1 MALLSNLRCDEDGED
16 FVRWGVNGAF
26 SEVSVD
32 DCVPAMFPIT
42 GERLRSLLA
51 AEDGYMPQ
59 PDYISRYLSCSLEL
73 AARHDAIN
81 WILKALL
88 FLLEAAIN

>member
-26 SEVSVD
+26 SEV
-32 DCVPAMFPIT
+32 PALFPIT

-59 PDYISRYLSCSLEL
+59 ADYVSRYLSCSLEL